1 MSYPTSPLDVETTKE
16 LLRRRIEAGEI
27 EQKDID
33 LLKRGYRWM
42 IVSTAIGAAV
52 GIPVY
57 VVMGKRQPPLPIWR
71 KLAFASFAASSMSF
85 LGFTVGGAAAA
96 LEVNTNMPDSQR

>member
-1 MSYPTSPLDVETTKE
+1 LDVKFTQD
-16 LLRRRIEAGEI
+16 LLRERIESGEI

-33 LLKRGYRWM
+33 LLKRGYKWM
-42 IVSTAIGAAV
+42 TLSAVLGASA

-57 VVMGKRQPPLPIWR
+57 ILLGRRAPPLPWWR
-71 KLAFASFAASSMSF
+71 KLAFASFTASSMSF

-96 LEVNTNMPDSQR
+96 LEVNTHMQDSQR